1 MYLLDTNVVS
11 ELRKVKSGKADKN
24 VQDWSFQVD
33 PQLLYI
39 SSIVIHEIELGI
51 LLAERSDKTKGRV
64 LRKWMTEHVIP
75 TFKDRI
81 LSVDSDVAMISAK
94 YHVPDPKPYR
104 DTLIAATAVVHG
116 MTVVTRNI
124 SDFCL
129 NNVKTLN
136 PWDYSE
142 RG

>member
-39 SSIVIHEIELGI
+39 SSSVIHEIELGI

-64 LRKWMTEHVIP
+64 LRKWMSEHVLP
-75 TFKDRI
+75 TFKERI
-81 LSVDSDVAMISAK
+81 LSVDSDVAMISAT
-94 YHVPDPKPYR
+94 YQVPNPKPYR

-116 MTVVTRNI
+116 MTLVTRNI

-136 PWDYSE
+136 PWDY